1 MHFNL
6 KKTLASIATASAL
19 FVFGSTSL
27 NSTSTT
33 AQAATSTKTLA
44 GKNYG
49 GKSIITVDH
58 NKPSF
63 KKSDLKKKTW
73 QKYGNLDGLNRAT
86 AANALLNKSLMPTTA
101 REALIWNPTGWHNK
115 RIASGWLYN
124 RCHLIGYQLT
134 GQNNNPKNLITGT
147 RQLNDPDMLKYEN
160 QVAKYIKSSRSH
172 YVRYR
177 VTPAFRGNELLAR
190 GVHMEGQSVGSN
202 AVKFNVYIFNVQPG
216 VKLNYTTGT
225 SVVSKSARTGVVKA
239 ATVKKTTHKKA
250 TKKAKKTVK
259 KVKKVAKKKTTK
271 KKAKKSSSSKGLIVG
286 SKTTKVYHLPGQRK
300 YRISAKNRVYFKT
313 EAQAKAAGYR
323 KSLR

>member
-1 MHFNL
+1 MNF
-6 KKTLASIATASAL
+6 KKVVASIATASAL
-19 FVFGSTSL
+19 LIFGTTSL
-27 NSTSTT
+27 QSTKTEV
-33 AQAATSTKTLA
+33 QAATSTKTLA

-49 GKSIITVDH
+49 GKDIITVDS

-63 KKSDLKKKTW
+63 KNSELKKKTW
-73 QKYGNLDGLNRAT
+73 EKYGNLDGLNRAT
-86 AANALLNKSLMPTTA
+86 SANAVLNKKLMPTTA

-115 RIASGWLYN
+115 KIAGGWLFN
-124 RCHLIGYQLT
+124 RSHLIGYQLT

-147 RQLNDPDMLKYEN
+147 RQLNDPDMVKYEN
-160 QVAKYIKSSRSH
+160 QVANYIKSSGSH

-190 GVHMEGQSVGSN
+190 GVHMEAQSVGSN

-225 SVVSKSARTGVVKA
+225 SVVSKTATTKTTKKA
-239 ATVKKTTHKKA
+239 AKKTTK
-250 TKKAKKTVK
+250 TKKTVK
-259 KVKKVAKKKTTK
+259 KVVKKKTTK
-271 KKAKKSSSSKGLIVG
+271 KKAKKSSSSRGLIIG
-286 SKTTKVYHLPGQRK
+286 NKRSKIYHVPGQAG
-300 YRISAKNRVYFKT
+300 YHMSSSNIVYFKT